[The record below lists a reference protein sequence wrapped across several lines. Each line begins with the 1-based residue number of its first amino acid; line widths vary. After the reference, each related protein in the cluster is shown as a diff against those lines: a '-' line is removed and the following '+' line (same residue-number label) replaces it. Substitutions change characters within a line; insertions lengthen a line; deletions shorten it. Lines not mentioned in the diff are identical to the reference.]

1 MSSATPRPGASGAE
15 EGRDGELVDHHRPGA
30 GGGSGPR
37 PGDRGDP
44 GGRSDLRLE
53 PDLISTGT
61 PAGVGAVGHG
71 DEIVA
76 EVTGVGRLGVTVDAT
91 GAVPCPTSGAGAGPV
106 PPPVPTPV
114 RGR

>member
-1 MSSATPRPGASGAE
+1 MAPARGPNRSARSCSPPSPRCC
-15 EGRDGELVDHHRPGA
+15 GRRP
-30 GGGSGPR
+30 R
-37 PGDRGDP
+37 N
-44 GGRSDLRLE
+44 
-53 PDLISTGT
+53 GT